1 MLLARLLVSSPG
13 PPLISTPSFSGL
25 LPDVRSSHQL
35 TSTLALLLSVVLEE
49 PITGTNYNTSSQVL

>member
-1 MLLARLLVSSPG
+1 MLLGRLLVSSPG

-49 PITGTNYNTSSQVL
+49 LITGTNYNTSSQVF